1 MMRRTL
7 LSLLLLLTFGFGLV
21 AGPHPCHEGAA
32 AERERPG
39 AQAQPSCHQAVAAAG
54 PAVAKGGLSPAAGQ
68 DCCDIA
74 CQHACHMVAV
84 VSAEPVLF
92 AAVPLSQRVAEKA
105 VRGVPYV
112 VSGIDHIPLA

>member
-1 MMRRTL
+1 MKRTV

-32 AERERPG
+32 AGERPG
-39 AQAQPSCHQAVAAAG
+39 AQPAQPSCHQAAAPAG

-68 DCCDIA
+68 DCCDVA

-84 VSAEPVLF
+84 VSAEAVPFSV
-92 AAVPLSQRVAEKA
+92 VPLSQRVAEKA
-105 VRGVPYV
+105 VRGVPHV